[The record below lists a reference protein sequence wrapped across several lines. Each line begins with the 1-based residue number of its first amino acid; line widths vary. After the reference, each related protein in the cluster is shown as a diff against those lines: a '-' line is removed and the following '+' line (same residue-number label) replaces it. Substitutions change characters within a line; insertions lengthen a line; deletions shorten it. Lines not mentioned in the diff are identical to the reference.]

1 MSARRLFRMIRRWL
15 TLIVVAV
22 LLVFGVRTGFGLITG
37 IQYNRD
43 TESLR
48 GADLAVGDKGDSSVT
63 NIALFGVD
71 ADNDGTRRSDCMM
84 VLSLDSS
91 RGKAK
96 ITSLMRDSKVEIDGH
111 GEAKL
116 NHSYSYGGPALA
128 IRTINQ
134 NFDLDIEHFVQVDFS
149 QMLDQPGY
157 DFSAVYQYIY
167 GNISYE
173 VQNDYYVFPD
183 SDARYLSNA
192 DISGMSAQELCYGKN
207 EIYARHGRTFRSR
220 ELTDYFA
227 TKTWY
232 YGSIAP
238 ADFNSAVFNTY
249 ENTNIKFLTDAENAL
264 TGGAGYVLDQPGY
277 DIYAVGISDYYYDDD
292 RLENDFIFYDSDTR
306 YLTDEEVKG
315 LSLQVVC
322 YAKNEI
328 YARRGRIF
336 DSQELNDYFYSKPW
350 YYGRILPEDFSS
362 DVFNKYELANI
373 TLLDGYERA
382 LDPNGYQLY

>member
-1 MSARRLFRMIRRWL
+1 MKKDRKKIWQVVCLF
-15 TLIVVAV
+15 
-22 LLVFGVRTGFGLITG
+22 
-37 IQYNRD
+37 
-43 TESLR
+43 
-48 GADLAVGDKGDSSVT
+48 
-63 NIALFGVD
+63 
-71 ADNDGTRRSDCMM
+71 
-84 VLSLDSS
+84 VLSLILSGAFGVMGAEADA
-91 RGKAK
+91 KAYEF
-96 ITSLMRDSKVEIDGH
+96 IIPDV
-111 GEAKL
+111 
-116 NHSYSYGGPALA
+116 
-128 IRTINQ
+128 
-134 NFDLDIEHFVQVDFS
+134 DIEYLSSADIQDMPLQVVCYAKNEIYARHGRMFQSQELTNYFEEQLWYYGCISPSEFS
-149 QMLDQPGY
+149 SSVLNVYETANIKLLSDRESALRSGGYVLDQPGY

-173 VQNDYYVFPD
+173 MQNDYYVFPD

-277 DIYAVGISDYYYDDD
+277 NIYAVGISDYYYDDD

-350 YYGRILPEDFSS
+350 YYGRILPEDFSF

>member
-1 MSARRLFRMIRRWL
+1 MDNGQTRKK
-15 TLIVVAV
+15 
-22 LLVFGVRTGFGLITG
+22 TGFGLKLTAILLG
-37 IQYNRD
+37 VVDALLIVVLVLCFLMKPDQGEAMEAQLPGDFAENAD
-43 TESLR
+43 TYWEFDEDMEVPSQATVNFEAELPEPP
-48 GADLAVGDKGDSSVT
+48 AETVDPAAGDSS
-63 NIALFGVD
+63 L
-71 ADNDGTRRSDCMM
+71 
-84 VLSLDSS
+84 
-91 RGKAK
+91 
-96 ITSLMRDSKVEIDGH
+96 
-111 GEAKL
+111 
-116 NHSYSYGGPALA
+116 
-128 IRTINQ
+128 
-134 NFDLDIEHFVQVDFS
+134 
-149 QMLDQPGY
+149 
-157 DFSAVYQYIY
+157 
-167 GNISYE
+167 YE
-173 VQNDYYVFPD
+173 GFIFPD
-183 SDARYLSNA
+183 SNTVELTDEM
-192 DISGMSAQELCYGKN
+192 ISEKITDQATCQRAIN